1 MKYNVNNKRGANS
14 CSFSFD
20 WEVLAIMY
28 ADIALIRNDKDTDKL
43 YTYEIPKSLQEDIK
57 VGSKVSVSFGKG
69 KNFIFGFVFQIHTD
83 IPDFKTKLIN
93 NVFSPI
99 YALNIKQITLCNWM
113 RNKYICTYS
122 QAIKTIL
129 PQEFIRGSKPSFRVL
144 IKISPLLN
152 TAEAIDNAI
161 RRNATKQRKALLY
174 LLENE
179 PLEEALFI
187 KEAGVSR
194 TLIKSMEKKNF
205 ISINKTPYKAS
216 TPLIN
221 KQNQIKHIPNQ
232 ILCMLDDS
240 ERENCYLHYIDEA
253 VKCNESILVISNE
266 VSESKRLFN
275 LFYKRYSHINLV
287 FYNGNLSA
295 SSLESIH
302 DSIMKNKTNL
312 VFGTR
317 NSLFLPFGNLGLI
330 IVDHESE
337 YGHKSDTMP
346 KFHTSEVSEF
356 LSSTYNARLI
366 YSDISP
372 TIRSYYENAK
382 SNSLLIGKDFV
393 IGNSNKTFCVDMK
406 LELRH
411 GNKTM
416 FSMLLD
422 EKIKNAYKKGQGTI
436 LLLNQKGHSSSVECK
451 SCGYVRKC
459 PLCGLSL
466 TYYAEDNL
474 LRCPH
479 CSYSASAD
487 SICPDCG
494 SHYYRYLGIGPEKV
508 KFEIANRLPGAGVFF
523 LSNKSI
529 KTYSALESSI
539 NKFNSGE
546 HDIIIATELILKS
559 KLIKRPVLFSI
570 LNADMFLYGQDFHA
584 NESFFSLVRRI
595 RSSISFNQNE
605 LLIQTYNPE
614 QMAIQHAIEN
624 NYEAF
629 YKEEL
634 LYRKTL
640 KLPPYYRMAIFHIFG
655 NEEASVVNMAN
666 DYSIALKNA
675 VSNNDIKILGPS
687 KNNNLR
693 YKSRYKYQLVARYS
707 QVDINKFMGII
718 KYVNKNKRQAFRKSS
733 VKISFDFDARC
744 L

>member
-1 MKYNVNNKRGANS
+1 
-14 CSFSFD
+14 
-20 WEVLAIMY
+20 MY

-43 YTYEIPKSLQEDIK
+43 YTYEISKSLQDDIK
-57 VGSKVSVSFGKG
+57 SGSKVSVSFGKG
-69 KNFIFGFVFQIHTD
+69 KNFIMGFVFQIHND
-83 IPDFKTKLIN
+83 VPDFKTKIIN
-93 NVFSPI
+93 EVFSPI
-99 YALNIKQITLCNWM
+99 YALNIKQIALCNWM

-129 PQEFIRGSKPSFRVL
+129 PQEFIRGSKPSFRIM
-144 IKISPLLN
+144 IKISPLLDS
-152 TAEAIDNAI
+152 AEAIDKAI
-161 RRNATKQRKALLY
+161 RPNATKQRKALLY
-174 LLENE
+174 LLKNE
-179 PLEEALFI
+179 SLDETLFI

-194 TLIKSMEKKNF
+194 ALITSMEKKNL
-205 ISINKTPYKAS
+205 ISINRTSYKVSAS
-216 TPLIN
+216 VNNT
-221 KQNQIKHIPNQ
+221 QNQIKHVPNQ
-232 ILCMLDDS
+232 ILCMLDNSD
-240 ERENCYLHYIDEA
+240 RENCYLHYIDEA
-253 VKCNESILVISNE
+253 VKGNECILVISNE
-266 VSESKRLFN
+266 VSEAKGLFN
-275 LFYKRYSHINLV
+275 LFSKRYSHINIVL
-287 FYNGNLSA
+287 YNGNLSA

-302 DSIMKNKTNL
+302 DSILTKKANL

-317 NSLFLPFGNLGLI
+317 NSLFLPFNKLGLI

-346 KFHTSEVSEF
+346 KFHTSEVAEF
-356 LSSTYNARLI
+356 LSDSYNARLI

-372 TIRSYYENAK
+372 TIRSYYENVK
-382 SNSLLIGKDFV
+382 SKALLIGKDIV

-422 EKIKNAYKKGQGTI
+422 EKIRNTYKKGQGTI
-436 LLLNQKGHSSSVECK
+436 LLLNQKGHSSSVACR

-479 CSYSASAD
+479 CAYSASAD
-487 SICPDCG
+487 SVCPDCG

-508 KFEIANRLPGAGVFF
+508 KTEIANRLPGANVFF

-546 HDIIIATELILKS
+546 HDIIIATELILKN

-584 NESFFSLVRRI
+584 NERFFSLVRRI
-595 RSSISFNQNE
+595 RSSIGFNQNE

-614 QMAIQHAIEN
+614 QMAIRHILEN
-624 NYEAF
+624 NYESF

-634 LYRKTL
+634 LYRNTL

-655 NEEASVVNMAN
+655 DEEASVVNMAN
-666 DYSIALKNA
+666 DYGIALKKA
-675 VSNNDIKILGPS
+675 VSNHNIKILGPS
-687 KNNNLR
+687 KNDNLR

-718 KYVNKNKRQAFRKSS
+718 KYVNKNKRQAFRKSA